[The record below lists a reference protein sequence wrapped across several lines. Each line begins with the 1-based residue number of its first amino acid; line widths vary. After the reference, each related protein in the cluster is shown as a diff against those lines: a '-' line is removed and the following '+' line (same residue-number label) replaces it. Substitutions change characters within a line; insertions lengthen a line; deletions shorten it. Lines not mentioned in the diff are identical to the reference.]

1 MHQIETGETKMGRTV
16 IKESM
21 FSEIIDLYN
30 SQGRTAA
37 YDLIRSKYGVKNPY
51 STLTRIKRSGIYTY
65 DPDTDQFVGGVGKS
79 SPDAVFM
86 DLDELCGTS
95 IVETGRCAGEE
106 TVIRRSSMEMLVREL
121 INDRLLL
128 LSRYI
133 TLDTSAKTVIIDQ
146 SSLSADGYRIV
157 TH

>member
-1 MHQIETGETKMGRTV
+1 MGKTV

-30 SQGRTAA
+30 SHGRTAA

-51 STLTRIKRSGIYTY
+51 STMTRIKRSGIYMY
-65 DPDTDQFVGGVGKS
+65 NPDTDQFVGGVGKS
-79 SPDAVFM
+79 SPDSVFM

-133 TLDTSAKTVIIDQ
+133 TLDTSAKTVLIDQ
-146 SSLSADGYRIV
+146 SSLSADGYHIV

>member
-1 MHQIETGETKMGRTV
+1 
-16 IKESM
+16 M
-21 FSEIIDLYN
+21 FSEIIELYN
-30 SQGRTAA
+30 SQGRSAA
-37 YDLIRSKYGVKNPY
+37 YDLIRSKYGVK
-51 STLTRIKRSGIYTY
+51 SIKRSRIYTY

-95 IVETGRCAGEE
+95 IVETGRCAGEQA
-106 TVIRRSSMEMLVREL
+106 VMRQPSMDMLVREL
-121 INDRLLL
+121 INERLLL

-133 TLDTSAKTVIIDQ
+133 TLDTSAKTVLIDQ
-146 SSLSADGYRIV
+146 SSLSADGYHIV

>member
-1 MHQIETGETKMGRTV
+1 MREYEG
-16 IKESM
+16 
-21 FSEIIDLYN
+21 
-30 SQGRTAA
+30 
-37 YDLIRSKYGVKNPY
+37 LIP
-51 STLTRIKRSGIYTY
+51 IKRSGIYTY
-65 DPDTDQFVGGVGKS
+65 DPDTDQFVGGMGKS
-79 SPDAVFM
+79 SSDAVFM

-146 SSLSADGYRIV
+146 SSLSANGYRIV

>member
-1 MHQIETGETKMGRTV
+1 MGKTV

-51 STLTRIKRSGIYTY
+51 STMTRIKRSGIYTY
-65 DPDTDQFVGGVGKS
+65 NPDTDQFVGGVGKS
-79 SPDAVFM
+79 SPDSVFM

-95 IVETGRCAGEE
+95 IVETGRCAGEQA
-106 TVIRRSSMEMLVREL
+106 VMRRSSMEMLEL

-133 TLDTSAKTVIIDQ
+133 TLDTSAKTVLIDQ
-146 SSLSADGYRIV
+146 SSLSADGYHIV

>member
-1 MHQIETGETKMGRTV
+1 MGRTV

-65 DPDTDQFVGGVGKS
+65 DPDTDQFVGGMGKS

-106 TVIRRSSMEMLVREL
+106 TVIRRSSMEMLVRVHFAGYSGL
-121 INDRLLL
+121 RCVSQR
-128 LSRYI
+128 SRCEHPTVGRRTRHRPLDGCFYSLFFDSII
-133 TLDTSAKTVIIDQ
+133 TV
-146 SSLSADGYRIV
+146 
-157 TH
+157 

>member
-1 MHQIETGETKMGRTV
+1 MGKTV

-51 STLTRIKRSGIYTY
+51 STMTRIKRSGIYTY
-65 DPDTDQFVGGVGKS
+65 NPDTDQFVGGVGKS
-79 SPDAVFM
+79 SPDSVFM

-106 TVIRRSSMEMLVREL
+106 TGRCAGEQAVMRRSSMEMLVREL

-133 TLDTSAKTVIIDQ
+133 TLDTSAKTVLIDQ
-146 SSLSADGYRIV
+146 SSLSADGYHIV

>member
-1 MHQIETGETKMGRTV
+1 MGKTV

-51 STLTRIKRSGIYTY
+51 STMTRIKRSGIYTY
-65 DPDTDQFVGGVGKS
+65 NPDTDQFVGGVGKS
-79 SPDAVFM
+79 SPDSVFM

-95 IVETGRCAGEE
+95 IVETGRCAGEQA
-106 TVIRRSSMEMLVREL
+106 VMRRSSMEMLPAQQVYHAG
-121 INDRLLL
+121 
-128 LSRYI
+128 YI
-133 TLDTSAKTVIIDQ
+133 C
-146 SSLSADGYRIV
+146 
-157 TH
+157 